1 MCTPNNHIDR
11 NPHVLLFQ
19 FAYLLSQ
26 YQYFVCPV
34 EYNSE
39 TNRFAVEC
47 DPSNLFV
54 MQEYTLPAVVQNV
67 IRWVSIVQ
75 ANSVYSQKKGKETT
89 GGWIICNKDHFCN
102 LFVCVGW

>member
-1 MCTPNNHIDR
+1 MQR
-11 NPHVLLFQ
+11 FFAFQ
-19 FAYLLSQ
+19 FAYLLAQ

-47 DPSNLFV
+47 EPSDLFV

-67 IRWVSIVQ
+67 MRWVRKRS
-75 ANSVYSQKKGKETT
+75 SP
-89 GGWIICNKDHFCN
+89 
-102 LFVCVGW
+102 

>member
-1 MCTPNNHIDR
+1 MQCFFA
-11 NPHVLLFQ
+11 FQ

-47 DPSNLFV
+47 EPSDLFV
-54 MQEYTLPAVVQNV
+54 MQEYTLPVMVQNV
-67 IRWVSIVQ
+67 LLWVRNVHLYDEKNQRVQ
-75 ANSVYSQKKGKETT
+75 
-89 GGWIICNKDHFCN
+89 
-102 LFVCVGW
+102 